1 MVAYRRWSFTKHSK
15 STTRN
20 TSIAEPCEADAKGQK
35 KEEMERSQ
43 QGREN
48 IQKTNKQISK
58 KQNNNEKK
66 KEINNWVIGW
76 GLNPAPPV
84 WCDLSLP
91 PHC

>member
-1 MVAYRRWSFTKHSK
+1 M
-15 STTRN
+15 
-20 TSIAEPCEADAKGQK
+20 SIAEPWEADARGQK
-35 KEEMERSQ
+35 QEEMERSQ
-43 QGREN
+43 QEKN
-48 IQKTNKQISK
+48 LYKKQTNKQISK

-66 KEINNWVIGW
+66 KERNNWVIGW